1 MGRKIVWTP
10 TARETYIYILEYLD
24 EFWGQKYVN
33 HFVARSNKI
42 FKLVSLNPQLFENIY
57 QGKDVRKGIL
67 HKNCSFLYRFTE
79 DRVELL
85 VFWDSRQ
92 EPFL

>member
-1 MGRKIVWTP
+1 MARKIVWTP
-10 TARETYIYILEYLD
+10 TAREIYIYILGYLD
-24 EFWGQKYVN
+24 EFCGQKYVN
-33 HFVARSNKI
+33 NFVARSNQI
-42 FKLVSLNPQLFENIY
+42 FKLISLNPQLFENIY
-57 QGKDVRKGIL
+57 EALYVRKGIL

-79 DRVELL
+79 DRIELL